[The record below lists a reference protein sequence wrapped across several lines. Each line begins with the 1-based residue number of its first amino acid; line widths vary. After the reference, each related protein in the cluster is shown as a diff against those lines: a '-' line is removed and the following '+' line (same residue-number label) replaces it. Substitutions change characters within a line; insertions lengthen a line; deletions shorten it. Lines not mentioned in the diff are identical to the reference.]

1 MERSSPSNSSI
12 FRRILIFLIPFLILL
27 TLAFFQIF
35 NLMILSADEFKTQAD
50 SNRIL
55 KERVFPPR
63 GLILDRNEEIVVENF
78 IRQDLK
84 VTPSFVE
91 DYSLYISNLSEL
103 LNYETSKIEDIFYKK
118 LNEIKPCLLYTSD
131 AADD

>member
-103 LNYETSKIEDIFYKK
+103 MSFKAKRVAFTI
-118 LNEIKPCLLYTSD
+118 C
-131 AADD
+131 